1 MELRECYVHVCD
13 RDVEEELSPFVELV
27 ISEANYFLRAKEAIY
42 EDELLCVSPVLFGY
56 VPPKSH
62 IRATLDR
69 KSVNA
74 MCECLAEYMLSRQYL
89 QENSAKERPLLRK
102 YMEEFSDRF
111 SIEGQLNSIELIAK
125 MIGDHSYIN
134 PEENSIEL
142 MGVGTFI
149 QHACAPNVAILR
161 QRAFPMFTFRSMRS
175 IAKSE
180 RLCVSS
186 IPFPLDSRD
195 VRQRLLGFECECYV
209 CKEDRPSSHE
219 LLQITNNELLV
230 ATLFARSEQHCWM
243 CGREQIQY
251 RCVGC
256 YWAIFCS
263 ADCYALNCKRYA
275 HEDICEELGRRTRD
289 VILD

>member
-1 MELRECYVHVCD
+1 MELRECYVHVGD

-27 ISEANYFLRAKEAIY
+27 ISGANCFLRAKEEIY

-56 VPPKSH
+56 VPPKTH
-62 IRATLDR
+62 RGATLDR
-69 KSVNA
+69 KSVSA
-74 MCECLAEYMLSRQYL
+74 MCECLAKYILDKQYL
-89 QENSAKERPLLRK
+89 LENSANERPLLRK
-102 YMEEFSDRF
+102 YMEEFSDRI

-125 MIGDHSYIN
+125 LIGDHSYIN
-134 PEENSIEL
+134 PAENSIEL

-161 QRAFPMFTFRSMRS
+161 QQAFPMFTFRSIRRL
-175 IAKSE
+175 AKSE

-195 VRQRLLGFECECYV
+195 VRRRLLGFECECYV

-219 LLQITNNELLV
+219 LLKITDNELLIT
-230 ATLFARSEQHCWM
+230 TLFVRSERHCWM
-243 CGREQIQY
+243 CGREQIHY

-263 ADCYALNCKRYA
+263 AECYALNCKRCA
-275 HEDICEELGRRTRD
+275 HEEICEELGRRTRN
-289 VILD
+289 VILE